1 MNLKKSDKMIDVA
14 AVVVLIIAA
23 IGIIFYT
30 ETDDGDGKKLEWGK
44 EKYYTYGT
52 IYEIKEASATPDN
65 TNYVVKDKMLGADE
79 VYKGVVEI
87 SGRHVKQ
94 ITFEVNYN
102 DNHKGFLG
110 GRLLK
115 NLGADTL
122 TVTVSGSNMEEQ
134 KKTISGS
141 GNVTLSSDENSCL
154 ELASIEAKDDFEARE
169 KLNENLSLESM
180 TMMETYTIT
189 VSVKTGE
196 KVIFR
201 PIKWL
206 LEKLGK
212 DTFKMDITYE
222 YYEYSLDIPEE
233 LPLEDTPEGD
243 LEETSW
249 RATPYNTMSR
259 VGGFF

>member
-1 MNLKKSDKMIDVA
+1 MNLKKSDKMIAVA
-14 AVVVLIIAA
+14 AVIVLIIAA

-65 TNYVVKDKMLGADE
+65 TNYVVKDKMLGSDE
-79 VYKGVVEI
+79 VYNGVVEI

-94 ITFEVNYN
+94 ITFEVDYK
-102 DNHKGFLG
+102 DNHLGFLG

-115 NLGADTL
+115 TLGADTL

-141 GNVTLSSDENSCL
+141 GNVTLSSDENSIL

-180 TMMETYTIT
+180 TETYTIT

-196 KVIFR
+196 KLIFR

-212 DTFKMDITYE
+212 DSFKIDVNYE
-222 YYEYSLDIPEE
+222 YYEYSLDTPEE
-233 LPLEDTPEGD
+233 PPLDDTPEED
-243 LEETSW
+243 LEETNW

-259 VGGFF
+259 VGGFL